1 VPRAKGGS
9 KTRQR
14 RKKIMK
20 LAKGYVGG
28 RGRLYRSARETVER
42 SLAFAYRDRRVKK
55 RTFRGLWITRI
66 GAAAKLSGL
75 SYSQFIK
82 GLKDAKVELDRKIL
96 AELAVADLPAFGQ
109 LAETAKSHLSA

>member
-1 VPRAKGGS
+1 
-9 KTRQR
+9 
-14 RKKIMK
+14 M
-20 LAKGYVGG
+20 
-28 RGRLYRSARETVER
+28 YRSARETVER